1 VRRAIADA
9 NADSLVAQLPEGV
22 ESMLGST
29 FRGGHELST
38 GQWQKIALARML
50 ARDAP
55 ILVLD
60 EPTSAMDAEA
70 EEELIRKLREVAVG
84 RTTLLIS
91 HRLAAIKHLDRIIYL
106 HDGRVA
112 ESGTHDELIAL
123 GGGYA
128 HLFELQSKH
137 YR

>member
-1 VRRAIADA
+1 
-9 NADSLVAQLPEGV
+9 
-22 ESMLGST
+22 M
-29 FRGGHELST
+29 
-38 GQWQKIALARML
+38 

-70 EEELIRKLREVAVG
+70 EERLIRKLREVAVG
-84 RTTLLIS
+84 RTTLLVS
-91 HRLAAIKHLDRIIYL
+91 HRLAAIKQLDRIIYL
-106 HDGRVA
+106 ENGRVA
-112 ESGTHDELIAL
+112 ESGTHAELMAL

-128 HLFELQSKH
+128 NLYELQSKH